1 MEPLDIPAPMDPL
14 QPDQPSP
21 ADPAAGSGT
30 QAAQPAQAA
39 QTGPDPEAGVI
50 LAPRPWV
57 PLGVVALGL
66 ACLLLL
72 PLWGGAVWL
81 ALAVGLFGLFL
92 LLQSQLL
99 RLQFTA
105 DALLVWNR
113 QSLLRRFP
121 YEAWLGWRLFWGPL
135 PVLFY
140 FREQRSIH
148 LLPVLFD
155 ATTLRQQLHQ
165 HLSALP

>member
-1 MEPLDIPAPMDPL
+1 MTDPL
-14 QPDQPSP
+14 ANPLSSP
-21 ADPAAGSGT
+21 VASPGTAGSPLPDPA
-30 QAAQPAQAA
+30 Q
-39 QTGPDPEAGVI
+39 GVI

-57 PLGVVALGL
+57 PLGVV
-66 ACLLLL
+66 LL
-72 PLWGGAVWL
+72 GGASL
-81 ALAVGLFGLFL
+81 ALNLWAALVVGLFGLFL

-155 ATTLRQQLHQ
+155 ATTLRQQLQQ

>member
-1 MEPLDIPAPMDPL
+1 
-14 QPDQPSP
+14 
-21 ADPAAGSGT
+21 
-30 QAAQPAQAA
+30 
-39 QTGPDPEAGVI
+39 V
-50 LAPRPWV
+50 
-57 PLGVVALGL
+57 
-66 ACLLLL
+66 
-72 PLWGGAVWL
+72 
-81 ALAVGLFGLFL
+81 VGLFGLFL

-99 RLQFTA
+99 RLQFTS

-155 ATTLRQQLHQ
+155 ATTLRQQLLQ

>member
-1 MEPLDIPAPMDPL
+1 MTPAEPLPNPND
-14 QPDQPSP
+14 
-21 ADPAAGSGT
+21 
-30 QAAQPAQAA
+30 
-39 QTGPDPEAGVI
+39 GVI

-66 ACLLLL
+66 ACLVLN
-72 PLWGGAVWL
+72 PWA
-81 ALAVGLFGLFL
+81 ALVVSLFGLVL

-99 RLQFTA
+99 RLQFSCTE
-105 DALLVWNR
+105 LLVWR
-113 QSLLRRFP
+113 GTSVLRRFP
-121 YEAWLGWRLFWGPL
+121 YSEWLGWKLFWQPM

-155 ATTLRQQLHQ
+155 ATTLREQLNRHTGDRASIQ
-165 HLSALP
+165 RPPANPAARPSGQTSD